1 MEMPRAA
8 RGFMRRILHEKTP
21 VTAGVATTF
30 QGIPVIR
37 SAAAVAQRLLGL
49 ALALACFSILASC
62 GSGAVSGPPATV
74 TPSALSVSP
83 SSAVTMFTGLPSS
96 FIITGGSGTYFV
108 TSSNQAIIANS
119 DLFSGSVYSTIPN
132 DVSADTSLTLTFAD
146 NGGSVPIS
154 VPVTVKARTVS
165 NVVTIT
171 PSASQAASCGT
182 SVCAGGDAQVSV
194 KLAQNGVPITNR
206 LVRFDVTS
214 GDVRFITSPPGQS
227 EQDDLTTTALTDGT
241 GTAIVRI
248 RALSN
253 APGQTALIQVTDTS
267 SGFAQ
272 TVPISIAPSTNA
284 ALNAQPTTI
293 AFKGNSASS
302 CASGLSADVIVFGGK
317 PPYQVSQPGTFTVTP
332 SFLNSS
338 GSAFT
343 VTATG
348 QCTDGTPI
356 AVVDANGGTATV
368 TASNKVGDP
377 AATTP
382 DIKVSPTTVALSN
395 CADVATVAVTGGTGG
410 PYFVA
415 SGSKLLTVRMST
427 TNVHLGTIQRTAAS
441 DATNTSSPILVAFSD
456 GKTSANVSVTLGPG
470 GAQGT
475 CP

>member
-1 MEMPRAA
+1 
-8 RGFMRRILHEKTP
+8 
-21 VTAGVATTF
+21 
-30 QGIPVIR
+30 VIR

-49 ALALACFSILASC
+49 AFALASFAMLASC
-62 GSGAVSGPPATV
+62 GSGAVSAPPTPV

-83 SSAVTMFTGLPSS
+83 STATTMFSGLPSS
-96 FIITGGSGTYFV
+96 FVITGGSGTYFV
-108 TSSNQAIIANS
+108 TSTNQAIIANS
-119 DLFSGSVYSTIPN
+119 DPFNGSLYSTIPN
-132 DVSADTSLTLTFAD
+132 DVAGDTSVSLTFSDTA
-146 NGGSVPIS
+146 GSTPIT

-165 NVVTIT
+165 NVVTVT

-194 KLAQNGVPITNR
+194 KLAQSGVPLTNR
-206 LVRFDVTS
+206 LVRFDVIS
-214 GDVRFITSPPGQS
+214 GDVRFITSPPGQT

-248 RALSN
+248 RVLAS
-253 APGQTALIQVTDTS
+253 APGQTALIAVTDTS

-272 TVPISIAPSTNA
+272 TVAISIAPSTNA
-284 ALNAQPTTI
+284 ALNAQPSTI
-293 AFKGNSASS
+293 AFKGNSATS

-343 VTATG
+343 VSATG
-348 QCTDGTPI
+348 QCTDSTPI
-356 AVVDANGGTATV
+356 AVVDSNGGTATV
-368 TASNKVGDP
+368 TVSNKIGDA

-382 DIKVSPTTVALSN
+382 DIKVSPTTAALST
-395 CADVATVAVTGGTGG
+395 CTDIATVAVTGGTGG

-415 SGSKLLTVRMST
+415 SGSTVLTVRMST
-427 TNVHLGTIQRTAAS
+427 SNVHLGTIQRAGTTAAHS
-441 DATNTSSPILVAFSD
+441 DASTTTSPIPVAFSD
-456 GKTSANVSVTLGPG
+456 GKTSASVSVTLGPG
-470 GAQGT
+470 GAQGI